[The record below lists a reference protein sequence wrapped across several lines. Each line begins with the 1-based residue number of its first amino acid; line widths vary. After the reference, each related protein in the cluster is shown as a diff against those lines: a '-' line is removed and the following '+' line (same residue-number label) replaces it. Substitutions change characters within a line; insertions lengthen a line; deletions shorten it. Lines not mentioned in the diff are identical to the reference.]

1 GDYTMQ
7 SERLL
12 TLSGQEVLNPLA
24 QVNRSLV
31 KLKQLF
37 IQLQFETELTGAAV
51 FVNPSFHLYRAD
63 AADAFV
69 FPGQLPNYLRNISQK
84 ASHLSKEHRWL
95 AEKLL
100 DLDKRHTPYEKEL
113 PTYDFQTMKKQLNCP
128 VCGSQNV
135 KLTQRSSCCRDSQH
149 LSSLDSLCLSTI
161 ADLRSLF
168 PDKKLTTALVYE
180 WCGGRIGNK
189 RVRQVLKRHF
199 KQKGRTTP
207 TYYE

>member
-1 GDYTMQ
+1 M
-7 SERLL
+7 
-12 TLSGQEVLNPLA
+12 SGQEVLNPLA

-37 IQLQFETELTGAAV
+37 IQLQIETELAGAAV
-51 FVNPSFHLYRAD
+51 FVNPSFHLYNAD

-69 FPGQLPNYLRNISQK
+69 FPGQLPNHLRSISKK
-84 ASHLSKEHRWL
+84 ATHLSKEHHWL

-113 PTYDFQTMKKQLNCP
+113 PTYDFQTMKKLLNCP

-135 KLTQRSSCCRDSQH
+135 KLTQRSSCCGNCQH

-199 KQKGRTTP
+199 KQKGRTTL
-207 TYYE
+207 TYCE